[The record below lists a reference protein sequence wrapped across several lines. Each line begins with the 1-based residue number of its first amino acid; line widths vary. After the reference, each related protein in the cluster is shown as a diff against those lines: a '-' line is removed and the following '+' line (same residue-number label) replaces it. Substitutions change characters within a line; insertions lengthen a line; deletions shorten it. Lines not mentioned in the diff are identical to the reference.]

1 MLPDWGLCQDFGPLP
16 APYRQHRREPIC
28 HSPQFGNDQSSPARP
43 GPHSRNALLVPLTP
57 YPRTAPPGEKK
68 SKISLATRR
77 GICILFSCA
86 NAPHQF
92 PGGAVVAQLTV
103 NQRVVGSNPTR
114 GASKRAGHRAFPGG
128 LICYAPPQEIRSP
141 PTVGAA
147 HIPRRWARTI
157 RGYRQDSCAL
167 SDSPIGPPSGAATP
181 PAESR
186 PGSASTPTRSRLR
199 T

>member
-1 MLPDWGLCQDFGPLP
+1 MANIWVVAEARRLWPSPAGRPGSYGVQMLPDWGLCQDFGPLP

-28 HSPQFGNDQSSPARP
+28 HSPQFGNAQSSPALP

-114 GASKRAGHRAFPGG
+114 GARNFRGRRITSGLFSSRAALG
-128 LICYAPPQEIRSP
+128 
-141 PTVGAA
+141 
-147 HIPRRWARTI
+147 
-157 RGYRQDSCAL
+157 DSM
-167 SDSPIGPPSGAATP
+167 
-181 PAESR
+181 
-186 PGSASTPTRSRLR
+186 ASEPL
-199 T
+199 